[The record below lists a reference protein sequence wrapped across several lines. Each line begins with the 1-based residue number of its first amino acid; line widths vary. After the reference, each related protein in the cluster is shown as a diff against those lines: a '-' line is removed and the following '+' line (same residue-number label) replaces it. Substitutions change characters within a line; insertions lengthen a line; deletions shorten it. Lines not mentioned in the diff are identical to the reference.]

1 MKAKSLL
8 ISSILAS
15 TAMIANAQSIPTY
28 TKANLPEGISEGFF
42 RGSAVF
48 ADVNNDGNI
57 DLIIKGRDLDG
68 GWTPKVQIVL
78 NDGTKLASGS
88 TLVEGIDIY
97 ESTLNVFDYNND
109 GNVDILLSCYST
121 PMLF

>member
-42 RGSAVF
+42 RGNAVF

-57 DLIIKGRDLDG
+57 DL
-68 GWTPKVQIVL
+68 
-78 NDGTKLASGS
+78 
-88 TLVEGIDIY
+88 
-97 ESTLNVFDYNND
+97 
-109 GNVDILLSCYST
+109 
-121 PMLF
+121 